1 MSDYQQK
8 ESLTC
13 YGDLMHSAF
22 QEMKAL
28 FGVIGFNNLSTDQR
42 EVTFYSE
49 GSSYWPHLEKL
60 LTTTLEQ
67 SDKSVC
73 YVSSSLDDP
82 GLAVEHPKL
91 HTFFIGMGF
100 VRDFFFQNVDTGVM
114 VMTMPDLQ
122 NFQVK
127 RSRCKVHY
135 LYVQHSL
142 SSLHMIYQHGAFD
155 YYDTICAAG
164 PHHVTEIRAIEKL
177 YNLPKKEVIELGY
190 SRLDNL
196 KKIAETKF
204 IYKKKKKKEKKCFLI
219 APSWGPQ
226 CIIEC
231 GLGKSLVS
239 QLLTLGHEVILRPHP
254 QTIKFSKNM
263 VDEIK
268 MEHKDNPRFTFESS
282 VAGQDSLHWSDIMV
296 SDWSG
301 AALEYALALQKIV
314 IFCDV
319 PRKVNNPNYNDIKC
333 EPLEVSIREKVGV
346 VWNGVTSIQEV
357 IKLCEQITGHDPQ
370 QLMFQHV
377 FNCGH
382 SDDIFVDVIERLN
395 FDRFTS

>member
-1 MSDYQQK
+1 MHNAFK
-8 ESLTC
+8 EI
-13 YGDLMHSAF
+13 
-22 QEMKAL
+22 KAL
-28 FGVIGFNNLSTDQR
+28 FGVIAFNNLSTDQR

-49 GSSYWPHLEKL
+49 GNSYWPHLERL
-60 LTTTLEQ
+60 LTTILVQ

-127 RSRCKVHY
+127 RSRRNVHY

-142 SSLHMIYQHGAFD
+142 VSLHMTYRHGAFD

-164 PHHVTEIRAIEKL
+164 PHHVKEIRTIEKR
-177 YNLPKKEVIELGY
+177 YNLPKKKVIKLGY

-196 KKIAETKF
+196 KKTAETKF
-204 IYKKKKKKEKKCFLI
+204 IYDKESKKAKKCFLI

-254 QTIKFSKNM
+254 QTIKFAKSM
-263 VDEIK
+263 VDDIK
-268 MEHKDNPRFTFESS
+268 REHKDDPRFTFESD
-282 VAGQDSLHWSDIMV
+282 VAGQDSFHLSDIMV

-301 AALEYALALQKIV
+301 AALEYALALQKTV

-319 PRKVNNPNYNDIKC
+319 PRKVNNPNYKDIKC
-333 EPLEVSIREKVGV
+333 EPLEISIREKVGV
-346 VWNGVTSIQEV
+346 VWNGVTAIEEV
-357 IKLCEQITGHDPQ
+357 INLCEQITFHDLQ
-370 QLMFQHV
+370 QLLHQHV

-382 SDDIFVDVIERLN
+382 SDDVFLDVIKKLN
-395 FDRFTS
+395 FDQFSS